1 MKRKTEGTA
10 FSRIA
15 SVCYWVLVCCYTIA
29 YGAVVLGWI
38 TIDMTGLVTGSFGL
52 LAVNAVFITLSVI
65 MIGCIIVLLHG
76 ALVLWAP
83 RREDGAIYVLYQAA
97 GFSFSVI
104 GLCVGMVLN
113 STGLMN
119 VLLSIPY
126 YVVMFVF
133 PFLGGIA
140 FGRKRREQPSDAG
153 RRESAF
159 WDREILA
166 ENDKTE
172 HGIRCIMGEYEG
184 TFFPLGRDEELV
196 LGTDPSGSH
205 VLFHDPRISRRHC
218 VIQYN
223 SIDENY
229 YVMDCSTN
237 GTFLMNGT
245 RLPYQRAVICVPG
258 TVITIARESQM
269 FQFI

>member
-1 MKRKTEGTA
+1 MKKKTEGTA
-10 FSRIA
+10 FERIA
-15 SVCYWVLVCCYTIA
+15 AVFYWVLVCCYTIA
-29 YGAVVLGWI
+29 YGTVVLGWL
-38 TIDMTGLVTGSFGL
+38 TIDMTGMVTGSFGL
-52 LAVNAVFITLSVI
+52 LAVNAVFIILSVI

-76 ALVLWAP
+76 ALVLWGHQ
-83 RREDGAIYVLYQAA
+83 RENRAIYVLYQAA

-104 GLCVGMVLN
+104 GLCVGIVLN
-113 STGLMN
+113 STGLMDA
-119 VLLSIPY
+119 LLSIPY
-126 YVVMFVF
+126 YGVMFVF
-133 PFLGGIA
+133 PFIGGIA
-140 FGRKRREQPSDAG
+140 FGLKCRESSLAANRQ
-153 RRESAF
+153 ESAF
-159 WDREILA
+159 WERQILD
-166 ENDKTE
+166 ENSRME

-184 TFFPLGRDEELV
+184 TFFPLGRDEEMV
-196 LGTDPSGSH
+196 FGTDPFGSH

-223 SIDENY
+223 SIDDNY

-237 GTFLMNGT
+237 GTFLMDGT